1 MRSTPLLCTA
11 ILAAAVAVSAC
22 GTSQES
28 ASGPRVSSSPA
39 RSPSAPPSS
48 AAASSA
54 SASASAES
62 RADFCLR
69 LNTFSAAAG
78 PVFDLAAF
86 DLATGETPKKR
97 DGVITSVNAMA
108 LTGTQLLDQV
118 PANLNDDLR
127 TVVLAAAEAKRELAT
142 DAPAADAVDG
152 LLTEKVSAA
161 REAVTAYRGPC

>member
-11 ILAAAVAVSAC
+11 ILAAVAVPAC

-28 ASGPRVSSSPA
+28 ASSPRASSSPV
-39 RSPSAPPSS
+39 RSSSAPSSS
-48 AAASSA
+48 AAA
-54 SASASAES
+54 SASASAEA
-62 RADFCLR
+62 RPDFCLH

-78 PVFDLAAF
+78 PVFDLAVF

-97 DGVITSVNAMA
+97 DGMITSVNAMA
-108 LTGTQLLDQV
+108 LSGTQLLDQV

-127 TVVLAAAEAKRELAT
+127 TVVFAAAEAKKELAT
-142 DAPAADAVDG
+142 DVPAADAVEG